1 MDLSDEFEKNFD
13 HDLYFIVLYNASLGL
28 DLVSAPTGLGLGSV
42 LPDSGSLVT

>member
-13 HDLYFIVLYNASLGL
+13 HDLYFIVSCNASL